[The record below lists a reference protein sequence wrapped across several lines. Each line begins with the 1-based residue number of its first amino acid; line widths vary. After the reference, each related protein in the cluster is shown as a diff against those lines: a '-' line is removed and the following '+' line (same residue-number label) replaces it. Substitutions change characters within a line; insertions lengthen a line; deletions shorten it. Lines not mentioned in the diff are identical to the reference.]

1 MASWSMI
8 ANAYRW
14 EDRST
19 FSRAAAMGQVAVV
32 VVSGSFASRGK
43 VFADMSR
50 AKLAEEEGG
59 RGLVVIES

>member
-1 MASWSMI
+1 
-8 ANAYRW
+8 
-14 EDRST
+14 
-19 FSRAAAMGQVAVV
+19 MGQVVV

-59 RGLVVIES
+59 REGGGWLAFCWLSLRVECVYGCM

>member
-1 MASWSMI
+1 
-8 ANAYRW
+8 
-14 EDRST
+14 
-19 FSRAAAMGQVAVV
+19 MGQVAV

-59 RGLVVIES
+59 REGGMGLVGFCWLSLRVECVYGCM